1 MLILRSFMVAGLA
14 TLVQKKAFC
23 GTRIKTNYDY
33 SRIKTNIAP
42 VLINIIIFTVDV
54 SGVEM

>member
-1 MLILRSFMVAGLA
+1 MVAGLA

-33 SRIKTNIAP
+33 SRVKTNIAP